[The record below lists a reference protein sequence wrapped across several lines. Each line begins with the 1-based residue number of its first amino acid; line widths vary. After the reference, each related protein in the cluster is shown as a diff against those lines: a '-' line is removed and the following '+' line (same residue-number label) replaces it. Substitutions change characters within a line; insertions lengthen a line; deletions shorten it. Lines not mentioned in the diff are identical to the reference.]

1 MALNP
6 MQVLKLK
13 DQLKAFT
20 GRHPGFTSFVRAI
33 RRKGLPEDSILDLTI
48 TTPDGKTMSTN
59 LRLSAEDIAFVR
71 TISELGK

>member
-1 MALNP
+1 MAINP

-20 GRHPGFTSFVRAI
+20 GRQPGFTSFVRAI

>member
-1 MALNP
+1 MAINP

-20 GRHPGFTSFVRAI
+20 GRQPGCTSFVRAI
-33 RRKGLPEDSILDLTI
+33 RRKGLPEDSVLDLTI
-48 TTPDGKTMSTN
+48 TSPDGKTMSTN

>member
-1 MALNP
+1 
-6 MQVLKLK
+6 V
-13 DQLKAFT
+13 
-20 GRHPGFTSFVRAI
+20 GFVRAI
-33 RRKGLPEDSILDLTI
+33 RRKGLPEDSVLDLTI